1 MVQSIGYLFWAVYHD
16 VAHGAQEHC
25 LLTQLLQL
33 HYHHTV
39 GHHYP
44 LVLGRPLAQ
53 VASNIAVSRVHAH
66 RRRGRGCRH
75 DIGEL
80 WENDTAMDGTQ
91 WKSEMRAD
99 GRLLGG
105 GTSFAMVR
113 KVTTAQADK
122 VAARLMASD
131 DFVI

>member
-1 MVQSIGYLFWAVYHD
+1 
-16 VAHGAQEHC
+16 
-25 LLTQLLQL
+25 
-33 HYHHTV
+33 
-39 GHHYP
+39 
-44 LVLGRPLAQ
+44 
-53 VASNIAVSRVHAH
+53 
-66 RRRGRGCRH
+66 
-75 DIGEL
+75 
-80 WENDTAMDGTQ
+80 MDGTQ